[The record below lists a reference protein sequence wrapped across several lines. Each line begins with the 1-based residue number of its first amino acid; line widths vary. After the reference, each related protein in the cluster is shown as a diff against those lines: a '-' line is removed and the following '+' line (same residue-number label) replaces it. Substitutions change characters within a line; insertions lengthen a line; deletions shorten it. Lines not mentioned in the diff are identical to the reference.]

1 MLDFITLKGKY
12 IGHTERGIIIGGIPA
27 LPNKV
32 ICVNVNEST
41 FLHLRDG
48 VKNGWFEMISDNYD
62 KYCKSRNR
70 KVKEETFSSSP
81 SIDGFTVDTDGDKQK
96 VEVRIPVE
104 EKPEETKE
112 EEVKPKKT
120 RKKAT
125 KKTEPVIEETNN
137 SKEEE

>member
-12 IGHTERGIIIGGIPA
+12 IGHTEKGIIIGGIPA

-62 KYCKSRNR
+62 KYCKSRSR
-70 KVKEETFSSSP
+70 KIKEETFSSSS
-81 SIDGFTVDTDGDKQK
+81 SIDADGSKK
-96 VEVRIPVE
+96 EVEAHIPVE
-104 EKPEETKE
+104 EKPEEAKE

-125 KKTEPVIEETNN
+125 KRTEPVIEETNS